1 MDLCE
6 WRSVGFDVAM
16 LIERKHGG
24 GCEPFAHVDSLVH
37 LVLNLFGT
45 EGFDHDE
52 GANEVECGGVSPD
65 WHDSRSHQVG
75 EVASFDEIEIGGRV
89 ERREAPGG
97 HPNSFSVVQS
107 INDGLVQLPLVG
119 IHSSVLLLYT
129 AVQII

>member
-1 MDLCE
+1 MDLSE

-16 LIERKHGG
+16 LVKRKHGG

-37 LVLNLFGT
+37 LVLNLFGA

-52 GANEVECGGVSPD
+52 GANEVECRGVRPD
-65 WHDSRSHQVG
+65 RRDSRSHEVG
-75 EVASFDEIEIGGRV
+75 EVASFDEVEVGGGV

-97 HPNSFSVVQS
+97 HPNSFGVVQS

-119 IHSSVLLLYT
+119 IHSSVLLLYIE
-129 AVQII
+129 ASII